1 MANATDPAVA
11 AMATA
16 LAASGIAPPSG
27 RRRGLT
33 IAARLAALR
42 PVAHER
48 LLEGWSWEDLVAW
61 IRKPVDAH
69 GKPLRSADGH
79 EIAGIQ
85 ASSSTVR
92 RVIGTP
98 PARMRTVPEQ
108 GSQKRGS
115 RMKRRSGQGQQQLRD
130 TNGQSELSETLKQ
143 ADRSVSDESDG
154 TLTDYD
160 QMDGRGGK

>member
-1 MANATDPAVA
+1 
-11 AMATA
+11 
-16 LAASGIAPPSG
+16 
-27 RRRGLT
+27 
-33 IAARLAALR
+33 
-42 PVAHER
+42 
-48 LLEGWSWEDLVAW
+48 
-61 IRKPVDAH
+61 
-69 GKPLRSADGH
+69 
-79 EIAGIQ
+79 
-85 ASSSTVR
+85 
-92 RVIGTP
+92 
-98 PARMRTVPEQ
+98 MRTVPEQ